1 MNKSLYKYVYHFIS
15 LLMAIVFI
23 MTFHMTKLQAAET
36 TTNEYH
42 AANYKLTK
50 NNSIQTKDT
59 KFNQNNLLDH
69 NNKKQVAKNIVKNN
83 SIYSSSKKAVNQKAQ
98 PASQILK
105 SKKLQTITQPI
116 QNHKT
121 LVQSNTITKNNTN
134 TNVKAIKS
142 EKKKKYTLP
151 RQFKQVKTQVQSTK
165 LNKTGQKSSKV
176 TAKKPQVPSTSSKV
190 TKFKKSLVEPSPKH
204 NQTKIQKPQILS
216 ATVKNKPSNT
226 QIKKAK
232 ASKSVKVT
240 PKSSKKKQT
249 NLNYYNQAPKRWSSK
264 IPGSDNVR
272 DFGQTTSASGI
283 NDALKI
289 MKASGNKGVTLE
301 HTNAKAANIATVFN
315 WNPTAKALTY
325 GTGTAIGKHTIITA
339 NHVINNQQAHKPMT
353 PSSTQNLRI
362 NLLQEGSKVARSLQV
377 TGVKMLQYGDVA
389 LVYTNEDISKYMKI
403 RKIAPE
409 KSITNIKSN
418 TPIHLYHYGLP
429 TGKYK
434 KDPMGTMYHSKGKYS
449 LMARNVNPMGYYQM
463 MAEPGSSGG
472 SILNSKNEIL
482 GVHAFRI
489 DSGDY
494 KKYHLNTMAEL
505 RGKLRQEVI
514 KNIK

>member
-1 MNKSLYKYVYHFIS
+1 M
-15 LLMAIVFI
+15 
-23 MTFHMTKLQAAET
+23 
-36 TTNEYH
+36 
-42 AANYKLTK
+42 
-50 NNSIQTKDT
+50 
-59 KFNQNNLLDH
+59 
-69 NNKKQVAKNIVKNN
+69 
-83 SIYSSSKKAVNQKAQ
+83 
-98 PASQILK
+98 
-105 SKKLQTITQPI
+105 
-116 QNHKT
+116 
-121 LVQSNTITKNNTN
+121 
-134 TNVKAIKS
+134 
-142 EKKKKYTLP
+142 
-151 RQFKQVKTQVQSTK
+151 
-165 LNKTGQKSSKV
+165 
-176 TAKKPQVPSTSSKV
+176 
-190 TKFKKSLVEPSPKH
+190 EPSPKH

-389 LVYTNEDISKYMKI
+389 LV
-403 RKIAPE
+403 
-409 KSITNIKSN
+409 
-418 TPIHLYHYGLP
+418 
-429 TGKYK
+429 
-434 KDPMGTMYHSKGKYS
+434 
-449 LMARNVNPMGYYQM
+449 
-463 MAEPGSSGG
+463 
-472 SILNSKNEIL
+472 
-482 GVHAFRI
+482 
-489 DSGDY
+489 
-494 KKYHLNTMAEL
+494 
-505 RGKLRQEVI
+505 
-514 KNIK
+514 